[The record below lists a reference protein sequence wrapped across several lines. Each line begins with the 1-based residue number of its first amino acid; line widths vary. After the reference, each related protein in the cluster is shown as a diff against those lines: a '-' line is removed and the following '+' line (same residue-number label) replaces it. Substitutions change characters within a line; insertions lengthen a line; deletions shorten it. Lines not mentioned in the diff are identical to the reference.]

1 MVFSWAWAGSMVI
14 PTITAAHSV
23 AHNFFMVSS
32 SCLLLFFFEDSL
44 KTTNSL
50 VFALAR
56 LKDHPSRPARNSCNR
71 ITELMPSHAIG
82 SGGSLLGAG

>member
-1 MVFSWAWAGSMVI
+1 MAI
-14 PTITAAHSV
+14 PTIATAHSAV
-23 AHNFFMVSS
+23 HNFFTVLS
-32 SCLLLFFFEDSL
+32 SCLLLFFFEDFL

-56 LKDHPSRPARNSCNR
+56 LKDHPSRPVRNSCNP